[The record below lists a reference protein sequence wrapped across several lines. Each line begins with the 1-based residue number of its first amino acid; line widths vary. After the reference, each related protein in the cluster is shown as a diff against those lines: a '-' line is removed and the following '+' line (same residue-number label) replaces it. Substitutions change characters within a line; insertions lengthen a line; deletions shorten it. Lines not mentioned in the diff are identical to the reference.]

1 MPEIR
6 AAVMISDDKED
17 LPKSPPKG
25 NRVALG
31 MGRLVPA
38 CFKNQGYSAMA
49 WDTGQ
54 CHDFL
59 QTPAAF
65 GKIAEVI
72 GVIQSVVKRD
82 GQDLRHR

>member
-1 MPEIR
+1 
-6 AAVMISDDKED
+6 
-17 LPKSPPKG
+17 
-25 NRVALG
+25 
-31 MGRLVPA
+31 
-38 CFKNQGYSAMA
+38 MA

-65 GKIAEVI
+65 GKIAEEM

-82 GQDLRHR
+82 G